1 MIVHIYLNL
10 FTAICQLPGE
20 LRFVRK
26 MYFRLDDIDVIENHT
41 HWVPIV
47 LYNLLDIISDNF
59 QKIIKMRKIYFKI
72 LYLCTKVKLM
82 SLIKNSKMH
91 LRKNG

>member
-1 MIVHIYLNL
+1 
-10 FTAICQLPGE
+10 
-20 LRFVRK
+20 

-59 QKIIKMRKIYFKI
+59 QKLIKMRKNI
-72 LYLCTKVKLM
+72 L
-82 SLIKNSKMH
+82 
-91 LRKNG
+91 